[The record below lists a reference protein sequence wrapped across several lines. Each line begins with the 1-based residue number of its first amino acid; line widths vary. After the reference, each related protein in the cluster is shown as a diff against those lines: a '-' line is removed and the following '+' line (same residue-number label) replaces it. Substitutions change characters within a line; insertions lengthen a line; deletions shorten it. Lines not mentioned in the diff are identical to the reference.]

1 MQLIEGQFRLSA
13 SDLMRFKGCRHATT
27 LDLRRLE
34 VGDLRPDV
42 DGEEAALLQAQGDAH
57 ELGFLDRL
65 KSDGRDVVEIS
76 IAGRSI
82 EECVASTMAAM
93 RSGADVIFQG
103 AMLDGAWG
111 GYSDFLEKVD
121 VPSALG
127 NWSYEVVDTKLKRR
141 PDPKHVLQLCLYSD
155 MLTDM
160 QGRAPEHAHLELGDG
175 TRFSVRLDEVSA
187 YARRSRMKL
196 QQFLDDRPPTDPEPV
211 AACAL
216 CRWKSHCEEVWQ
228 ETDSLALVANI
239 TRVQRD
245 KLRAA
250 GIDTMSDLSQTEA
263 RIPRMTAETWSRLRT
278 QARLQVARRA
288 GGEPDFVLR
297 TEVEGRGFDLL
308 PQPDE
313 GDLFYDIEGDP
324 YYPDGGLEYLHG
336 IWLKKDGEWQFV
348 EFWAHDRDEEA
359 VLTRDLLDFLSAHMR
374 EHPKAHIYHY
384 ANYEVA
390 ALRRLTSLH
399 RTREAAMDQLQ
410 RERRFVDL
418 HKVVAGSLIASEKG
432 YSIKDL
438 EAFYMPKRQG
448 EVATAGASVVAY
460 EEWRRTG
467 RQQILDEIKD
477 YNRTDCISTKLLRD
491 WLVES
496 VRPEGPYP
504 ILGDAPGPIADEKV
518 RTENDEDDML
528 RERLR
533 PVAGRL
539 GETVATLL
547 LDLSRFHQREDKP
560 AYWAIFDRLAQDSED
575 LLDDLECLQGLE
587 AVGPERKVK
596 RSVERNY
603 RFPEQQTKLREG
615 KTPCVKPA
623 TMPESI
629 NLVSLDEEHRTVV
642 LRRATAKGPLP
653 DRLDL
658 LPPRPLDNRIMRMA
672 VKATTDRIIEED
684 PRASAITDLL
694 TRAQPRIDG
703 VEPGSQIVAEGA
715 DLVEATVSAIGSMQ
729 DSVLAI
735 QGPPGTGKTYVSA
748 EAIVSLV
755 ASGRRV
761 AVSSNSHRAIA
772 NLLKAVAEGAQK
784 RGVTCRIAQK
794 VSDAADAVEHP
805 SVNVVRDNDAPEIA
819 TADVVGA
826 TSWHFARYDEAAFDH
841 LIIDEAGQVSLAN
854 VMAMSRAARN
864 IVLVGDPM
872 QLPQP
877 IQGAHP
883 GDSGLSS
890 LEYLIGEHRAVPASK
905 GIFLP
910 TTRRLHDDVCA
921 FISRAVYE
929 GRLDNDPGASAQM
942 LLASDG
948 TDIAGARIVDV
959 PHSGRSQVS
968 PEEVESVRTEI
979 DSILG
984 ATFVDRE
991 GATHVVERE
1000 HLIVVAPF
1008 NAQVNALKTA
1018 LGPDVKVGT
1027 VDLFQGQE
1035 APICIVSMTTSDGEE
1050 IPRGLEFLFSLNRI
1064 NVAVSRAKISARVLA
1079 SPALL
1084 DTPVRTVEQMKLANT
1099 LCLLEEHGRR

>member
-359 VLTRDLLDFLSAHMR
+359 VLTRDLLDFLSGRGKTRRDRRHAPAGPESFPPARGQSGLLGHIR
-374 EHPKAHIYHY
+374 QACAGQRRPAGRSRVPSGARSRRAGAEGEALGRAQLPVSGTADEAQGRKDTLRQARDDAGEHQSRLP
-384 ANYEVA
+384 
-390 ALRRLTSLH
+390 RRRAPDGGPAPSHGKGTSA
-399 RTREAAMDQLQ
+399 RS
-410 RERRFVDL
+410 V
-418 HKVVAGSLIASEKG
+418 GS
-432 YSIKDL
+432 
-438 EAFYMPKRQG
+438 P
-448 EVATAGASVVAY
+448 ATASA
-460 EEWRRTG
+460 
-467 RQQILDEIKD
+467 RQQD
-477 YNRTDCISTKLLRD
+477 NAHGG
-491 WLVES
+491 
-496 VRPEGPYP
+496 EG
-504 ILGDAPGPIADEKV
+504 
-518 RTENDEDDML
+518 DDGSHY
-528 RERLR
+528 RRGS
-533 PVAGRL
+533 A
-539 GETVATLL
+539 
-547 LDLSRFHQREDKP
+547 RF
-560 AYWAIFDRLAQDSED
+560 
-575 LLDDLECLQGLE
+575 G
-587 AVGPERKVK
+587 
-596 RSVERNY
+596 
-603 RFPEQQTKLREG
+603 
-615 KTPCVKPA
+615 
-623 TMPESI
+623 
-629 NLVSLDEEHRTVV
+629 
-642 LRRATAKGPLP
+642 
-653 DRLDL
+653 
-658 LPPRPLDNRIMRMA
+658 DNRSA
-672 VKATTDRIIEED
+672 DQGPTTDRWGRARIPD
-684 PRASAITDLL
+684 RRRRRGSGGGHGQCNRFHAGLRPRD
-694 TRAQPRIDG
+694 
-703 VEPGSQIVAEGA
+703 
-715 DLVEATVSAIGSMQ
+715 
-729 DSVLAI
+729 
-735 QGPPGTGKTYVSA
+735 PGT
-748 EAIVSLV
+748 
-755 ASGRRV
+755 
-761 AVSSNSHRAIA
+761 
-772 NLLKAVAEGAQK
+772 
-784 RGVTCRIAQK
+784 
-794 VSDAADAVEHP
+794 
-805 SVNVVRDNDAPEIA
+805 
-819 TADVVGA
+819 
-826 TSWHFARYDEAAFDH
+826 
-841 LIIDEAGQVSLAN
+841 AG
-854 VMAMSRAARN
+854 
-864 IVLVGDPM
+864 
-872 QLPQP
+872 
-877 IQGAHP
+877 
-883 GDSGLSS
+883 
-890 LEYLIGEHRAVPASK
+890 
-905 GIFLP
+905 
-910 TTRRLHDDVCA
+910 
-921 FISRAVYE
+921 
-929 GRLDNDPGASAQM
+929 
-942 LLASDG
+942 
-948 TDIAGARIVDV
+948 
-959 PHSGRSQVS
+959 
-968 PEEVESVRTEI
+968 
-979 DSILG
+979 
-984 ATFVDRE
+984 
-991 GATHVVERE
+991 
-1000 HLIVVAPF
+1000 
-1008 NAQVNALKTA
+1008 
-1018 LGPDVKVGT
+1018 
-1027 VDLFQGQE
+1027 
-1035 APICIVSMTTSDGEE
+1035 
-1050 IPRGLEFLFSLNRI
+1050 
-1064 NVAVSRAKISARVLA
+1064 
-1079 SPALL
+1079 
-1084 DTPVRTVEQMKLANT
+1084 
-1099 LCLLEEHGRR
+1099 HG